1 MVNIYT
7 TDDIVRAIQGH
18 AAHLGMQVARYGW
31 DAYRTGSLAQ
41 LVALACSFG
50 VGDRVNWPETPE
62 GILERGSTAKREQ
75 L

>member
-1 MVNIYT
+1 MVSIYT

-18 AAHLGMQVARYGW
+18 AAYLGMQVARYGW
-31 DAYRTGSLAQ
+31 DAYRMGNLAQ

-62 GILERGSTAKREQ
+62 GILERGCFAKHTQ
-75 L
+75 